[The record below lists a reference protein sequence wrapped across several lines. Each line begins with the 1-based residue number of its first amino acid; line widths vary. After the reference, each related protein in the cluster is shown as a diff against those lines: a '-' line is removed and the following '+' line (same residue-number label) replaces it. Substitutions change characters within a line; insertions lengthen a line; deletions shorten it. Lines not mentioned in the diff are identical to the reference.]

1 MARIMVTTAERERS
15 DARVPVKQQLRPDHL
30 SDEQALLMER
40 LGWIVVDA
48 QPRSVGWRAA
58 DRRLRPPG
66 GAGA

>member
-15 DARVPVKQQLRPDHL
+15 DAHVMVNEQPRPDRL
-30 SDEQALLMER
+30 SEEQTLLMAR
-40 LGWIVVDA
+40 LGWTVVDA

-66 GAGA
+66 GARA